1 VSTHVPVYCMHFEKE
16 RSVTGTGGEERL
28 FGYSGVPVRA
38 VRATCAAPLS
48 SASALRCIFKYYIF
62 IKKNWSIEHVLPLS
76 TKDSGSLFCG
86 PT

>member
-38 VRATCAAPLS
+38 VRATCAGNTAPLS
-48 SASALRCIFKYYIF
+48 SASHVCSTVAFSSTIFSL
-62 IKKNWSIEHVLPLS
+62 KKTGV
-76 TKDSGSLFCG
+76 SLYPQNTVAFNI
-86 PT
+86 